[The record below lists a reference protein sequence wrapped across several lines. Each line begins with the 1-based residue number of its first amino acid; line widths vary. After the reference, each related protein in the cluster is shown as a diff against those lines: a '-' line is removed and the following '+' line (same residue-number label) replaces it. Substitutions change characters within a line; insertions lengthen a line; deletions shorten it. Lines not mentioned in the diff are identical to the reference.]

1 MKEWWQS
8 YPQTEGSPM
17 YIFQRKLKYIKERI
31 KKWNKDSFGNIMEEK
46 EKLEKRIKKIKTRAI
61 REGYTEDGKVEEQD
75 RIHELMRREQQEE
88 ILWK

>member
-1 MKEWWQS
+1 
-8 YPQTEGSPM
+8 M
-17 YIFQRKLKYIKERI
+17 YIFQQKLKYIKERI

-46 EKLEKRIKKIKTRAI
+46 EKLEKRIEKIKTQAI